1 MGLVVVGV
9 GELDRLLDKFIK
21 GETQRETAPPNT
33 LLATTSPACQAL
45 TQTEA
50 VKHTAGCLQHHG
62 GDKYRDCVGDETE
75 RGGGGN
81 RTKGKSWLRD
91 LAFLSLSR
99 QAAGSPLAA
108 PQLPSLDFSPKKLL
122 LEGCTST
129 SSSLHLHP
137 FETKEASRLL
147 IQDDC
152 RIQNEAGNNINNA
165 HYSQQ
170 HYFV

>member
-1 MGLVVVGV
+1 MT
-9 GELDRLLDKFIK
+9 DCWTNLLKVRRSERRRHPTLCSQQPALPARPSRRQRQSNTQQAAFNITA
-21 GETQRETAPPNT
+21 ETSTGTVWEMRQRE
-33 LLATTSPACQAL
+33 
-45 TQTEA
+45 
-50 VKHTAGCLQHHG
+50 
-62 GDKYRDCVGDETE
+62 
-75 RGGGGN
+75 GGGGWGGD